1 MTEDL
6 SPEAGGQEEMRGSVA
21 AAVRKALSTGRF
33 YSHETPPDTEE
44 TGTFSERGKPG
55 DLLPADLP

>member
-1 MTEDL
+1 
-6 SPEAGGQEEMRGSVA
+6 MRGSVA